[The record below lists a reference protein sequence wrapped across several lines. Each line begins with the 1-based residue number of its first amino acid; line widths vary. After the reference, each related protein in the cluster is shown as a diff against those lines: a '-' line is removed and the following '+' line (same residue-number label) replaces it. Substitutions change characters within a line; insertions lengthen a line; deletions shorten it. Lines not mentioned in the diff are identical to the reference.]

1 MEDPMTPLE
10 KASAI
15 LGEHFEHYVI
25 CVNDEPHSVRI
36 EYDNSLTALGM
47 LKTAN
52 TLVSKHLLADPEDDL
67 EIIWD
72 DDEEEEVDD
81 DS

>member
-1 MEDPMTPLE
+1 MEDPMTPLDR
-10 KASAI
+10 ASAI

-47 LKTAN
+47 LRTAT
-52 TLVSKHLLADPEDDL
+52 TLVDKHLLADPSNDL
-67 EIIWD
+67 EIVWE
-72 DDEEEEVDD
+72 DEEEDEVDD

>member
-1 MEDPMTPLE
+1 MEEPMTPLE
-10 KASAI
+10 RASAI

-52 TLVSKHLLADPEDDL
+52 TLVSKHLLADPEDEL

-72 DDEEEEVDD
+72 DDEEE
-81 DS
+81 